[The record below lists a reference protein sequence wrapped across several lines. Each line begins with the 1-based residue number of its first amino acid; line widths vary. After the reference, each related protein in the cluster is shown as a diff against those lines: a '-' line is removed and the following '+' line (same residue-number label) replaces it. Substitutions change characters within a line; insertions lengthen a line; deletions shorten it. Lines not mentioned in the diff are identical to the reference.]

1 MLTAEKQLNASR
13 KWMKDNQEAYDEMYR
28 LAKLDAMMNP
38 GSDLR
43 IAKYV
48 EEMRSRG
55 VSVPN
60 AYRAYIARRIESKL
74 ISEGHKVRFTK
85 ANSKVDYLMGI
96 GIKDK

>member
-13 KWMKDNQEAYDEMYR
+13 KWVKDNKESYDEMYR
-28 LAKLDAMMNP
+28 LAKLDAMMFP

-55 VSVPN
+55 VSIPN
-60 AYRAYIARRIESKL
+60 ATRAYIARRIESKL
-74 ISEGHKVRFTK
+74 IAEGHDVRFTK
-85 ANSKVDYLMGI
+85 ANSKLDHLMGI
-96 GIKDK
+96 GIKK

>member
-13 KWMKDNQEAYDEMYR
+13 KWVKDNQEAYDEMYR
-28 LAKLDAMMNP
+28 LAKLDAMMFP
-38 GSDLR
+38 DSYLR
-43 IAKYV
+43 VAKYV

-74 ISEGHKVRFTK
+74 IAEGYKARFTK
-85 ANSKVDYLMGI
+85 ANSKVDPLIGI
-96 GIKDK
+96 GI

>member
-13 KWMKDNQEAYDEMYR
+13 KWVKDNQEAYAEMYR
-28 LAKLDAMMNP
+28 LAKLDAMMFP
-38 GSDLR
+38 DSYLR

-74 ISEGHKVRFTK
+74 IAEGYKVRFTK
-85 ANSKVDYLMGI
+85 ANSKVDPLIGI
-96 GIKDK
+96 GIKEK

>member
-1 MLTAEKQLNASR
+1 MLTAEKQLNESR
-13 KWMKDNQEAYDEMYR
+13 KWIKAHEDAFNEMYR
-28 LAKLDAMMNP
+28 LAKLDAMMFP

-74 ISEGHKVRFTK
+74 IADGHKVRFTK
-85 ANSKVDYLMGI
+85 ANSKVDHLMGI
-96 GIKDK
+96 GIKK